1 MRIYTWLDIIVGG
14 STSKT
19 EMARVECDSSSKS
32 YPERKHG
39 PCFIVGGIADP
50 MRQR

>member
-1 MRIYTWLDIIVGG
+1 METRHDIIVGDTTG
-14 STSKT
+14 TTQVASDK
-19 EMARVECDSSSKS
+19 RDSSHRCH
-32 YPERKHG
+32 PEREHG